1 MNPVQKNN
9 IIVILTYFWE
19 QIAIRRWTLNKSMER
34 RPAFPRK
41 VNATIQIQLEYVS
54 AELGI

>member
-19 QIAIRRWTLNKSMER
+19 QIAIRRRTLDKCMER
-34 RPAFPRK
+34 RPAFSRK